1 MVKIQGM
8 LSKRITTSSC
18 RVVVLKGASLDPIVF
33 KNSTN
38 LNIYIFLSNPL
49 NVRLKHDYD
58 YDVALLSKHDTTGEA
73 MLMAFGSN
81 LIIIIIIG

>member
-38 LNIYIFLSNPL
+38 FNIFLSNPL
-49 NVRLKHDYD
+49 NVRLKHD

-81 LIIIIIIG
+81 LNYSNHWMT